1 MAGRYGG
8 KSPPRET
15 TYRPALRSDLGR
27 TVLLTGT
34 VDPALLNVLNN
45 NFFGQEEVPNFDFE
59 EIRALTQDAAAARK
73 GAIGREA
80 RYGGL
85 LDKLAIQPASGPLPS
100 PEELKGVSSW
110 IAQVPS
116 NDAPKLL
123 PQIAELAKGSAELTN
138 LVVMVVGAAMAPKG
152 WDAVVDASEDG
163 DAFRCTL
170 LAAGELRDGGEG
182 GGFRRVTR
190 LEEGDAA
197 PPSSPG
203 LPRKGAYRLLAHAL
217 ALESTAGQ
225 ALTAYE
231 YPPSDVEAIASPY
244 SKGDFVARDE
254 DGKEVEDEFLDVK
267 MESRM
272 IRAMRE
278 TGFTQLMELDV
289 LVDKGLQAYKE
300 YVANPPKGKASAPRG
315 RTARDEED
323 EKIMAILEEQSAKS
337 EARKEAEAKKEKDI
351 EVEGIAKEW
360 AVKEYSLRM
369 LGGDLDESVME
380 EDFVE
385 STRGEALAEGEKTYE
400 RIRSREYIRE
410 QELLEKSRVN
420 VENKLFWEGMPP
432 LLRKKREK
440 MVEKVKLQYMDLLS
454 EEDLESIILNE

>member
-1 MAGRYGG
+1 M
-8 KSPPRET
+8 
-15 TYRPALRSDLGR
+15 
-27 TVLLTGT
+27 
-34 VDPALLNVLNN
+34 
-45 NFFGQEEVPNFDFE
+45 
-59 EIRALTQDAAAARK
+59 
-73 GAIGREA
+73 
-80 RYGGL
+80 
-85 LDKLAIQPASGPLPS
+85 
-100 PEELKGVSSW
+100 
-110 IAQVPS
+110 
-116 NDAPKLL
+116 
-123 PQIAELAKGSAELTN
+123 
-138 LVVMVVGAAMAPKG
+138 
-152 WDAVVDASEDG
+152 
-163 DAFRCTL
+163 
-170 LAAGELRDGGEG
+170 
-182 GGFRRVTR
+182 TR

-244 SKGDFVARDE
+244 SNGDFVARDE

-440 MVEKVKLQYMDLLS
+440 MVEKVTLQYMDLLS